1 MKRPIAA
8 LTLVLAAAVAL
19 PGPAAAVT
27 VTIAC
32 SSVGI
37 ELALCRS
44 GAEAWAERSGHQV
57 EVVSMPNSA
66 TERLTLYQQYL
77 STGVADIDVYQID
90 VIWPGILGRHFIDL
104 SESIGEEAIGRHFP
118 AIVANNTVDG
128 ELKAMPWFV
137 DAGLLYYRSDLLEQY
152 GLEVPQTWEDLAAA
166 ARTVQ
171 AGERAAGNDR
181 FWGFVWQGRAYEGL
195 TCNAL
200 EWIDSAGGGAIV
212 APDGAVTVNNPA
224 AAAALDAAAGWVD
237 TISPPGVLNYDEEA
251 ARGVFQAGDAAFMRN
266 WPYAWA
272 LLQGEE
278 SPVAGR
284 VGVAPLPRGPGPGG
298 HHSAALGGQQLAVSA
313 YSAHPQA
320 AADLVAY
327 LTGEAEQRRRA
338 VVGAFN
344 PTIPALY
351 EDPEVLAAN
360 PFLADLYEAVAAAV
374 PRPSSIAG
382 PLYNELST
390 AAWTAVHRTLSGEAP
405 ATAALADLERE
416 LLRLSRGGRW

>member
-8 LTLVLAAAVAL
+8 LALVLAAAL
-19 PGPAAAVT
+19 PGRAWAAT

-44 GAEAWAERSGHQV
+44 GAEAWAERSGHAV

-90 VIWPGILGRHFIDL
+90 VIWPGILGRHFVDL
-104 SESIGEEAIGRHFP
+104 SPYIGADAVGRHFP
-118 AIVANNTVDG
+118 AVVANNTVDG

-137 DAGLLYYRSDLLEQY
+137 DAGLLYYRADLLDRY
-152 GLEVPQTWEDLAAA
+152 GLGVPRTWDDLIAAA
-166 ARTVQ
+166 QTIQ
-171 AGERAAGNDR
+171 TGERAAGNDR
-181 FWGFVWQGRAYEGL
+181 FWGYVWQGRAYEGL

-224 AAAALDAAAGWVD
+224 AAAALDTAAGWVD

-272 LLQGEE
+272 LLQGDE

-284 VGVAPLPRGPGPGG
+284 VGVAPLPRGAGPGG
-298 HHSAALGGQQLAVSA
+298 HHTAALGGQQLAVSA
-313 YSAHPQA
+313 YSEHPEA

-327 LTGEAEQRRRA
+327 LTGMEEQRRRA

-344 PTIPALY
+344 PTLPALY
-351 EDPEVLAAN
+351 EDPAVLGAN

-382 PLYNELST
+382 PLYNELSSAVWT
-390 AAWTAVHRTLSGEAP
+390 AAHRTLSGEAP
-405 ATAALADLERE
+405 ATAALAELERD